1 MGSILGRQSYD
12 CGRSRIL
19 VYGSLVQ
26 ELLNDSIDANM
37 IIIESKIN
45 FFHHFSRKVFTSFKC
60 GSYLNSLFTTVYVL
74 SNYRTHNLL
83 FHTLKI

>member
-1 MGSILGRQSYD
+1 MGAILGRQSHD

-26 ELLNDSIDANM
+26 ELLNDLIDANM

-45 FFHHFSRKVFTSFKC
+45 FLQYSSREVSTSFKC
-60 GSYLNSLFTTVYVL
+60 
-74 SNYRTHNLL
+74 
-83 FHTLKI
+83 

>member
-1 MGSILGRQSYD
+1 MQYTFVTYLGWWYMGAILGRQSYD
-12 CGRSRIL
+12 CGRSRVL

-45 FFHHFSRKVFTSFKC
+45 FLQYFSRKVFTSFM
-60 GSYLNSLFTTVYVL
+60 
-74 SNYRTHNLL
+74 R
-83 FHTLKI
+83 

>member
-1 MGSILGRQSYD
+1 MGAVLGRQSYD

-45 FFHHFSRKVFTSFKC
+45 FCNIYVVK
-60 GSYLNSLFTTVYVL
+60 YLHPL
-74 SNYRTHNLL
+74 SVEAL
-83 FHTLKI
+83 

>member
-1 MGSILGRQSYD
+1 MGAVLGRQSYD

-26 ELLNDSIDANM
+26 ELLNDSTDANM

-45 FFHHFSRKVFTSFKC
+45 FCKFQVVK
-60 GSYLNSLFTTVYVL
+60 YLHPL
-74 SNYRTHNLL
+74 SVEAL
-83 FHTLKI
+83 

>member
-1 MGSILGRQSYD
+1 MGAILGRQSYD

-37 IIIESKIN
+37 IIIASKIDFCN
-45 FFHHFSRKVFTSFKC
+45 ISVVK
-60 GSYLNSLFTTVYVL
+60 YLHPLNVEAL
-74 SNYRTHNLL
+74 
-83 FHTLKI
+83 